1 MIFRLK
7 IGLIASLCWAMA
19 TAALG
24 QIVADP
30 NVRSETNVT
39 QVPAQ
44 PNAVG
49 SACQLPGAVIA
60 GVAPLPRVAE
70 AIKRKKTIRILV
82 IGASSSAFMRDT
94 GTGYYS
100 LIETLLEKTIPGVDV
115 QIVDRSVS
123 GEIARDAVEHMR
135 FEVALE
141 PPDLVLWQLGGSDTM
156 ARIDAGEFEQTVE
169 EGINWLHGHG
179 IDVAIIGMSFV
190 RNLRADTHYQAIR
203 NALVRVSQRHK
214 VLRIGRYEAM
224 QMLDHAQSRK
234 DNGPVNE
241 FALTEDGYDCL
252 SEYVVR
258 ALTAGIFVKAGKGDT
273 RAPNGEAI
281 KNN

>member
-1 MIFRLK
+1 MIGRLM
-7 IGLIASLCWAMA
+7 IGLVTSLAWAMA
-19 TAALG
+19 TVAFG
-24 QIVADP
+24 QTTADP
-30 NVRSETNVT
+30 NAKEGSSAT
-39 QVPAQ
+39 QAPAQ
-44 PNAVG
+44 SNGVG
-49 SACQLPGAVIA
+49 APCQLPGAAMA
-60 GVAPLPRVAE
+60 GAASLPRIAE
-70 AIKRKKTIRILV
+70 AIKRKKSSRILV

-94 GTGYYS
+94 GTGYYT

-115 QIVDRSVS
+115 HIVDRSVS

-135 FEVALE
+135 SEVALE

-156 ARIDAGEFEQTVE
+156 ARIDAGEFEKTVD
-169 EGINWLHGHG
+169 EGISWLHGHG

-224 QMLDHAQSRK
+224 QMLDHAQAHK

-258 ALTAGIFVKAGKGDT
+258 MLTAGIFVKAGQGNT
-273 RAPNGEAI
+273 RAHNGGAR
-281 KNN
+281 